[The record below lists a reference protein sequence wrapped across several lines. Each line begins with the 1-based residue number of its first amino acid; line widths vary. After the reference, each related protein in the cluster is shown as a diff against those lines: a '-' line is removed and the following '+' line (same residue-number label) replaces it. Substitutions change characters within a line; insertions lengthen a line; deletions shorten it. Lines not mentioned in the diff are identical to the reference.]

1 MMTLVL
7 ACLMSNSAKLY
18 GAELQLCDNVLAMPW
33 KENIVYP
40 GQTFA
45 ARYRLPPPEQLGQ
58 ELTMSYS
65 VISATGQQV
74 MRMEMPKQHVKPG
87 NPQSVFFVMVQLPQ
101 HLEAGD
107 YQLCLLANG
116 SDKKLELKQPLH
128 VKPNKLA
135 FVATNMTYDMEG
147 KVPVSPNRLTVTQT
161 FYLKYS
167 VTGVGTEKN
176 TSKIDAECEVR
187 NEADQVVQVIK
198 LPEDTQPALPVPG
211 EKTVVR
217 SGYFNFMMSVPG
229 KYRLRVKVMDKITW
243 DAVTKE
249 FAVQYHL
256 PE

>member
-7 ACLMSNSAKLY
+7 ACLMSNSAKLN
-18 GAELQLCDNVLAMPW
+18 GAELQLCDNVLSVPW
-33 KENIVYP
+33 KENTVYP
-40 GQTFA
+40 GQMFA
-45 ARYRLPPPEQLGQ
+45 ARYRLPPPEQFGR
-58 ELTMSYS
+58 ELTMSFS
-65 VISATGQQV
+65 VTSSSGQQV
-74 MRMEMPKQHVKPG
+74 LHTTMPKQSVKPG
-87 NPQSVFFVMVQLPQ
+87 NPQSLFFVMVQLPQ

-107 YQLCLLANG
+107 YQFCLSATG
-116 SDKKLELKQPLH
+116 SDKKLELKESLH

-135 FVATNMTYDMEG
+135 FVATNMTYDVEG

-161 FYLKYS
+161 IQLKFS
-167 VTGVGTEKN
+167 VNGVGTEKN
-176 TSKIDAECEVR
+176 TSKIQAECEIR
-187 NEADQVVQVIK
+187 NEAGEVLQLIK

-217 SGYFNFMMSVPG
+217 SGHFNIMMIVPG
-229 KYRLRVKVMDKITW
+229 KYRLKVKVMDMITW